1 MYQRTEEWF
10 NDRLGKVTASR
21 VADVVART
29 KSGYSSSRE
38 TYLKQLVCERLTGK
52 QGDSFQNAAM
62 VWGINTEPEA
72 RSAYEAK
79 TGNLVKEVGFIPH
92 PTIDMAGASPDGM
105 IDDDGLV
112 EIKCPTTTTH
122 VDTMLCNE
130 VPSKY
135 NIQMQWQMAVTGRKW
150 CDFVSYDPRVPD
162 HLKLY
167 IIRVQR
173 DDKMIADLESEVKT
187 FLGLVDDIMTNLNLR
202 G

>member
-1 MYQRTEEWF
+1 
-10 NDRLGKVTASR
+10 
-21 VADVVART
+21 
-29 KSGYSSSRE
+29 
-38 TYLKQLVCERLTGK
+38 
-52 QGDSFQNAAM
+52 
-62 VWGINTEPEA
+62 
-72 RSAYEAK
+72 
-79 TGNLVKEVGFIPH
+79 
-92 PTIDMAGASPDGM
+92 
-105 IDDDGLV
+105 
-112 EIKCPTTTTH
+112 
-122 VDTMLCNE
+122 MLCNE